1 MSIVGHFIDGSF
13 PVDTCIE
20 RMKPDIIVLPL
31 PPALNHTY
39 GFHRGKMFKVP
50 KARDWEQEALAL
62 VKYKYKRRDTITGD
76 VFCALSIFHS
86 RDRDIDGSIKITLD
100 LLEKAGLI
108 VNDRQIKFLNVQMF
122 KVKENTR
129 IEIEIRRINAARN

>member
-1 MSIVGHFIDGSF
+1 
-13 PVDTCIE
+13 
-20 RMKPDIIVLPL
+20 MKQDLIVLPL

-39 GFHRGKMFKVP
+39 AFNHGRMFKVG
-50 KARDWEQEALAL
+50 KARDWEQESLGII
-62 VKYKYKRRDTITGD
+62 KYKYRKRETLSGD

-108 VNDRQIKFLNVQMF
+108 INDRQIKFLNVQMF
-122 KVKENTR
+122 KVKTNTR
-129 IEIEIRRINAARN
+129 IEIELRRINAARN

>member
-1 MSIVGHFIDGSF
+1 
-13 PVDTCIE
+13 
-20 RMKPDIIVLPL
+20 
-31 PPALNHTY
+31 
-39 GFHRGKMFKVP
+39 MFKVP